1 MLGLGSS
8 LNKGET
14 PSGFGP
20 DQFVM
25 KITTNM
31 GGDYPYDGVSNN
43 SDSTSMKF
51 YMPRVGTST
60 NKGHIDIDWGDGNT
74 DTDVVDTITHDY
86 GTAGTYTII
95 ITPGSSYV
103 RGTAAG
109 NVEFPP
115 LNRWL
120 FGGEFDCR
128 KVIEI
133 LNWGCFGNNSSSVF
147 NGCSNMTC
155 SATDEP
161 WDFTYTNRKP
171 TNMSVY
177 FRNCYSFNGTMSN
190 WATYTSTANR
200 LDSFFFGCTSFNQP
214 LTGWDTSNVTRL
226 NQMFQA
232 ATIFNQSLSHFDT
245 SSVTTI
251 NKMFN
256 DNTAFDQDLGG
267 WDISNVTD
275 FVNFMNSGG
284 QSWSATNYNATLIGW
299 AAQTV
304 SQNESISFGAADTL
318 DGDVGAVSNSSN
330 GEDAKNSLIAD
341 DGWTI
346 TDGDGTET

>member
-1 MLGLGSS
+1 
-8 LNKGET
+8 
-14 PSGFGP
+14 
-20 DQFVM
+20 
-25 KITTNM
+25 
-31 GGDYPYDGVSNN
+31 
-43 SDSTSMKF
+43 
-51 YMPRVGTST
+51 
-60 NKGHIDIDWGDGNT
+60 
-74 DTDVVDTITHDY
+74 
-86 GTAGTYTII
+86 
-95 ITPGSSYV
+95 
-103 RGTAAG
+103 
-109 NVEFPP
+109 
-115 LNRWL
+115 
-120 FGGEFDCR
+120 
-128 KVIEI
+128 
-133 LNWGCFGNNSSSVF
+133 
-147 NGCSNMTC
+147 
-155 SATDEP
+155 
-161 WDFTYTNRKP
+161 
-171 TNMSVY
+171 
-177 FRNCYSFNGTMSN
+177 
-190 WATYTSTANR
+190 
-200 LDSFFFGCTSFNQP
+200 
-214 LTGWDTSNVTRL
+214 
-226 NQMFQA
+226 MFQA